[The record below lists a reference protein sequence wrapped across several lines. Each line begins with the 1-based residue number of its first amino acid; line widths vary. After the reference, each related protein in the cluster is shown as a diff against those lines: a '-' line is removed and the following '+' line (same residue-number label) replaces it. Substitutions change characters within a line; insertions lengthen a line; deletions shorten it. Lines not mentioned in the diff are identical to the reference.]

1 MFKYPT
7 LIGMRAPFTDGWN
20 SFWHLAL
27 GMLAV
32 ELPWTLVPFLIYQFI
47 LKYDHNSP
55 IDTFEYVAGAIT
67 YGVLCSLATSPLL
80 KRFQF
85 KI

>member
-1 MFKYPT
+1 
-7 LIGMRAPFTDGWN
+7 MRAPFTDGWN
-20 SFWHLAL
+20 SFWHLAF

-32 ELPWTLVPFLIYQFI
+32 ELPWTIVPFLIYQFI

-55 IDTFEYVAGAIT
+55 IDTFEYLMGAIS
-67 YGVLCSLATSPLL
+67 YWALCSLATSSLL
-80 KRFQF
+80 KRFRL

>member
-1 MFKYPT
+1 
-7 LIGMRAPFTDGWN
+7 MRPPFTDGWN

-32 ELPWTLVPFLIYQFI
+32 ELPWTALLFLLYQFI
-47 LKYDHNSP
+47 LKYDANSP
-55 IDTFEYVAGAIT
+55 IDTFEYLMGAVT
-67 YGVLCSLATSPLL
+67 YLVLCSLTPLL
-80 KRFQF
+80 KRFRL